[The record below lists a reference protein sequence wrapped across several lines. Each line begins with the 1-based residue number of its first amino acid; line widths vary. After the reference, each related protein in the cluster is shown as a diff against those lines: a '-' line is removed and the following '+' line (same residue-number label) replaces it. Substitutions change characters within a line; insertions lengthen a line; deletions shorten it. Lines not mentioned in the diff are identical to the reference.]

1 MNIIIKNIEKLSLFD
16 VLSIAKACFIS
27 KQCKQARNSF
37 KCYRNDNKDYGNLSC
52 NVKVSRT
59 EKNLI
64 GIKESA

>member
-27 KQCKQARNSF
+27 KQYKQARNS
-37 KCYRNDNKDYGNLSC
+37 KKAYRNDNRDYGGLSC

-64 GIKESA
+64 GEVE